1 MFSFLSPSPKK
12 GMPCCSFSFN
22 FVAGVSEQDF
32 ILQDP
37 CWTSGVR
44 LWPLRV
50 GVRRPLHSARQRT
63 CWICLMF
70 FAHWFSKVGSCG
82 LDMIGDCA
90 RHLAV
95 ESSSPSVLVTSSLDP
110 VNSNFS
116 CSCSI
121 WAKTA
126 AALSNC
132 IRQYLAGLP
141 AFPSTANGW
150 WCMVNDDGWC
160 RFMWIINK
168 LYVWLSMMFCPWPL
182 EVSESNS
189 DSALHE
195 TLFPYF
201 WDHCHYNSPA
211 SPPKVTTNLTIGSRK
226 KHITCILFLHRH
238 LKATRS
244 PHLLIIFSHYFH
256 HNFWMHLLPPPLAA
270 TSVATS
276 TAGEPPSPQRRRAIN
291 GVMVWP
297 NWLFQQLLSRVS
309 WSVKDAFQESV
320 WNMSEIIMVFLQ
332 RANNLERCTRGS
344 IVTSSCSKT

>member
-1 MFSFLSPSPKK
+1 MIVDDVLPLALGSVWKQFRLRASWN
-12 GMPCCSFSFN
+12 SFSIFL
-22 FVAGVSEQDF
+22 GSLP
-32 ILQDP
+32 LQF
-37 CWTSGVR
+37 TS
-44 LWPLRV
+44 
-50 GVRRPLHSARQRT
+50 
-63 CWICLMF
+63 F
-70 FAHWFSKVGSCG
+70 
-82 LDMIGDCA
+82 
-90 RHLAV
+90 
-95 ESSSPSVLVTSSLDP
+95 
-110 VNSNFS
+110 
-116 CSCSI
+116 
-121 WAKTA
+121 
-126 AALSNC
+126 
-132 IRQYLAGLP
+132 
-141 AFPSTANGW
+141 
-150 WCMVNDDGWC
+150 
-160 RFMWIINK
+160 
-168 LYVWLSMMFCPWPL
+168 
-182 EVSESNS
+182 
-189 DSALHE
+189 
-195 TLFPYF
+195 
-201 WDHCHYNSPA
+201 
-211 SPPKVTTNLTIGSRK
+211 PPKVTTNLTIGSRK